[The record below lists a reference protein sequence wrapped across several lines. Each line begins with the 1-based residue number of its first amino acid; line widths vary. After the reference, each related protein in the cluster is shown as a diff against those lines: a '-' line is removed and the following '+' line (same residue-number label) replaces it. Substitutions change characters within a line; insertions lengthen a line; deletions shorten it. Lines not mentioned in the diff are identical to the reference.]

1 MSRIVYVNG
10 RYVRHREAV
19 VSIEDRGYQFAD
31 GCYEVVAIKAGHF
44 VDEELH
50 LERLQRS
57 LDALDIVP
65 PMSDAALKTV
75 MREVVRRNSVENGFI
90 YLQIT
95 RGTAPRDFA
104 FPQNVRPSLVMT
116 ARRRTLLDPKLL
128 EGGIKVIT
136 IPDIRWARPDIKSIA
151 LLPNALGKEQAKRA
165 GAYEAWQVDR
175 DGHVTEGTSSNA
187 WIVTATGEIITHPA
201 DQRILNGVT
210 RQGLLDLIAAAG
222 FHVIER
228 PFTVAEAKAAREA
241 LLTSS
246 TNFVLPVVRI
256 DDTPVG
262 DGKPGPIAQQLAQL
276 YADYAGAGGQEPV
289 RRNFG

>member
-1 MSRIVYVNG
+1 MSRVAYVNG
-10 RYVRHREAV
+10 RYLPHREAV

-31 GCYEVVAIKAGHF
+31 GCYEVVAIKTGHF
-44 VDEELH
+44 VDEALH
-50 LERLQRS
+50 LARLQRS
-57 LDALDIVP
+57 LDALDIVA
-65 PMSDAALKTV
+65 PMSDAALRAV
-75 MREVVRRNSVENGFI
+75 MREVARRNGVENGFV

-104 FPQNVRPSLVMT
+104 FPENARPSLVMT
-116 ARRRTLLDPKLL
+116 ARRRILLDPKLL

-151 LLPNALGKEQAKRA
+151 LLPNVLGKEQAKRA
-165 GAYEAWQVDR
+165 GAYEAWQIDR
-175 DGHVTEGTSSNA
+175 DGNVTEGTSSNA
-187 WIVTATGEIITHPA
+187 WIVTAAGEIVTHPA

-210 RQGLLDLIAAAG
+210 RQGLLDLMAAAG

-241 LLTSS
+241 LLSSS
-246 TNFVLPVVRI
+246 TSFVLPVVRV
-256 DDTPVG
+256 DETPIG
-262 DGKPGPIAQQLAQL
+262 DGKPGPVAKQLAQL
-276 YADYAGAGGQEPV
+276 YADYAGAGGQRSV